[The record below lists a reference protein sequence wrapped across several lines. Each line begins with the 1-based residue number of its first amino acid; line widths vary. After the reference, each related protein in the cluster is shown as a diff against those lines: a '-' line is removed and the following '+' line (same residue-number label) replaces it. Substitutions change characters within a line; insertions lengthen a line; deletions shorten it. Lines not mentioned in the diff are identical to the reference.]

1 MLSEGARLAHIRDRV
16 AAIAPGEWTRAYD
29 GDGCFVEARGPMGE
43 LLPVARFDAGATDDE
58 IAFVVSAPADM
69 RFLLGLVDR
78 AIARFASRDAS
89 PPAAAVP
96 PAGRRTSDGLRSQPR
111 PSGGAGETKDY
122 AAECAMKCAE
132 PAFRVF
138 LEERH
143 GLERPLT
150 GERVAQKV
158 RSLLGVTSRRELNVR
173 RDAAGAQT
181 ENCDAS
187 GAQTG
192 SCAAQAWAALRAEYD
207 AWRRAGR

>member
-43 LLPVARFDAGATDDE
+43 LLPVARFDAGATGDE

-78 AIARFASRDAS
+78 AIAFAHGRTA
-89 PPAAAVP
+89 PAALASARAGETLP
-96 PAGRRTSDGLRSQPR
+96 GRRSAAR
-111 PSGGAGETKDY
+111 PSGGAGVAGDGKDY

-150 GERVAQKV
+150 EERVAQKV
-158 RSLLGVTSRRELNVR
+158 RSLLGVTSRRELNDR

-181 ENCDAS
+181 GNR
-187 GAQTG
+187 
-192 SCAAQAWAALRAEYD
+192 AAQAWAALRAEYD

>member
-69 RFLLGLVDR
+69 RFLLGLIDR
-78 AIARFASRDAS
+78 AMRAFASRDAS

-96 PAGRRTSDGLRSQPR
+96 PAGRDARSGLR
-111 PSGGAGETKDY
+111 PSGGAGEAKDY

-150 GERVAQKV
+150 EERVAQKV
-158 RSLLGVTSRRELNVR
+158 RSLLGVTSRRELNQPGQ
-173 RDAAGAQT
+173 AT
-181 ENCDAS
+181 ER
-187 GAQTG
+187 
-192 SCAAQAWAALRAEYD
+192 WKALRGEYD